1 MIFASA
7 KSVGGAFLYPVV
19 SEFLTIFLKKGRIL
33 GKKFSVLLNEKESI
47 LLKNYMKENKIKS
60 KAEAIR
66 KCLKTAVNME
76 SKYDML
82 KDMDSKLNRIIYREN
97 IQKKL
102 LEQFF
107 ANMVFRKNYD
117 VKTDESLNKF
127 YQDNNSYS
135 NKIMD

>member
-1 MIFASA
+1 M
-7 KSVGGAFLYPVV
+7 
-19 SEFLTIFLKKGRIL
+19 
-33 GKKFSVLLNEKESI
+33 KFSVLLNEKESI
-47 LLKNYMKENKIKS
+47 LLKDYMKENKIKS

-117 VKTDESLNKF
+117 VKADESLNKF

>member
-1 MIFASA
+1 M
-7 KSVGGAFLYPVV
+7 
-19 SEFLTIFLKKGRIL
+19 
-33 GKKFSVLLNEKESI
+33 KFSVLLNEKESV

-60 KAEAIR
+60 RAEAIR

-117 VKTDESLNKF
+117 IKTDESLNKF
-127 YQDNNSYS
+127 YPDNDYYS

>member
-1 MIFASA
+1 M
-7 KSVGGAFLYPVV
+7 
-19 SEFLTIFLKKGRIL
+19 
-33 GKKFSVLLNEKESI
+33 KFSVLLNEDESI

-107 ANMVFRKNYD
+107 ANMVFRKIYD
-117 VKTDESLNKF
+117 VKTDESC
-127 YQDNNSYS
+127 Q
-135 NKIMD
+135 

>member
-1 MIFASA
+1 M
-7 KSVGGAFLYPVV
+7 
-19 SEFLTIFLKKGRIL
+19 
-33 GKKFSVLLNEKESI
+33 KFSVLLNEDESI

-66 KCLKTAVNME
+66 KCLKTAVSLE
-76 SKYDML
+76 AKYDMP
-82 KDMDSKLNRIIYREN
+82 KDIDSKLNRLLYREN

-102 LEQFF
+102 LEQFY
-107 ANMVFRKNYD
+107 ANMVFKKNYD

-127 YQDNNSYS
+127 YQENNIYS

>member
-1 MIFASA
+1 M
-7 KSVGGAFLYPVV
+7 
-19 SEFLTIFLKKGRIL
+19 
-33 GKKFSVLLNEKESI
+33 KFSVLLNEKKSV

-60 KAEAIR
+60 KTEAIR
-66 KCLKTAVNME
+66 KCLKTTVNME

-102 LEQFF
+102 LEQFY

-127 YQDNNSYS
+127 YQDNDYYS

>member
-1 MIFASA
+1 M
-7 KSVGGAFLYPVV
+7 
-19 SEFLTIFLKKGRIL
+19 
-33 GKKFSVLLNEKESI
+33 KFSVSFNEKES
-47 LLKNYMKENKIKS
+47 LLLLNYMKENNIKS

-66 KCLKTAVNME
+66 KCLKTAISIE

-117 VKTDESLNKF
+117 IKEDKSLNKF
-127 YQDNNSYS
+127 YQDNNLYY
-135 NKIMD
+135 NKIMR

>member
-1 MIFASA
+1 M
-7 KSVGGAFLYPVV
+7 
-19 SEFLTIFLKKGRIL
+19 
-33 GKKFSVLLNEKESI
+33 KFSVLLNEKESV

-60 KAEAIR
+60 KVEAIR

>member
-1 MIFASA
+1 
-7 KSVGGAFLYPVV
+7 
-19 SEFLTIFLKKGRIL
+19 
-33 GKKFSVLLNEKESI
+33 
-47 LLKNYMKENKIKS
+47 
-60 KAEAIR
+60 
-66 KCLKTAVNME
+66 
-76 SKYDML
+76 ML
-82 KDMDSKLNRIIYREN
+82 KDIDSKLNRIIYREN

>member
-1 MIFASA
+1 M
-7 KSVGGAFLYPVV
+7 
-19 SEFLTIFLKKGRIL
+19 
-33 GKKFSVLLNEKESI
+33 KFSVLLNEDESI

-82 KDMDSKLNRIIYREN
+82 KDMDSKLNKIIYREN

-135 NKIMD
+135 NKIMY

>member
-1 MIFASA
+1 M
-7 KSVGGAFLYPVV
+7 
-19 SEFLTIFLKKGRIL
+19 
-33 GKKFSVLLNEKESI
+33 KFSVLLNEDESI

-107 ANMVFRKNYD
+107 ANMVFRKSYD

-135 NKIMD
+135 NKIMY

>member
-1 MIFASA
+1 MKI
-7 KSVGGAFLYPVV
+7 
-19 SEFLTIFLKKGRIL
+19 
-33 GKKFSVLLNEKESI
+33 SVLLNEDESI

-76 SKYDML
+76 SKYDMS

-117 VKTDESLNKF
+117 IKTDESLNKF
-127 YQDNNSYS
+127 YPDNDYYS

>member
-1 MIFASA
+1 M
-7 KSVGGAFLYPVV
+7 
-19 SEFLTIFLKKGRIL
+19 
-33 GKKFSVLLNEKESI
+33 KFSVLLNEDESI

-102 LEQFF
+102 LEQFY

-135 NKIMD
+135 NKIMY

>member
-1 MIFASA
+1 M
-7 KSVGGAFLYPVV
+7 
-19 SEFLTIFLKKGRIL
+19 
-33 GKKFSVLLNEKESI
+33 KFSVLLNEDESI

-127 YQDNNSYS
+127 YQDNKFNYKKLFYKS
-135 NKIMD
+135 

>member
-1 MIFASA
+1 M
-7 KSVGGAFLYPVV
+7 
-19 SEFLTIFLKKGRIL
+19 
-33 GKKFSVLLNEKESI
+33 KFSVLLNEDESI

-66 KCLKTAVNME
+66 KCLKTAINME

-107 ANMVFRKNYD
+107 ANMFFRKNYD
-117 VKTDESLNKF
+117 VKTDEILNKF

-135 NKIMD
+135 NKIMY

>member
-1 MIFASA
+1 M
-7 KSVGGAFLYPVV
+7 
-19 SEFLTIFLKKGRIL
+19 
-33 GKKFSVLLNEKESI
+33 KFSVLLNEDESI

-107 ANMVFRKNYD
+107 ANMVFRKIYD